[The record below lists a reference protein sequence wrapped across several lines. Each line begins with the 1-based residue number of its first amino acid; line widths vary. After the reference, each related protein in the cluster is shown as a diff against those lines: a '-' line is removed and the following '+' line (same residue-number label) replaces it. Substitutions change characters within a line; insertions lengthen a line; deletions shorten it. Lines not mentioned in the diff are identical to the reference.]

1 MKVGN
6 LVGKLEF
13 TDDQL
18 QQTQRGLDAAGV
30 SMPQFG
36 GLGKALAKEMNV
48 EPEPEPAGAWF
59 SPDAWQ
65 GLGLPAPI
73 RKLLAN
79 QPRRD

>member
-1 MKVGN
+1 MSHILARQGRSNKVTD

-30 SMPQFG
+30 AMPAFG

-48 EPEPEPAGAWF
+48 EPEPEPEPEETEEEREYG
-59 SPDAWQ
+59 
-65 GLGLPAPI
+65 
-73 RKLLAN
+73 RC
-79 QPRRD
+79 